1 MKLKL
6 TSFEDIESIIEESF
20 AASSNGIG
28 GFDVD
33 ELSCQLIDR
42 ADKFFCGD
50 DNEQ

>member
-6 TSFEDIESIIEESF
+6 TSFEDIENITEESF

-33 ELSCQLIDR
+33 ELSSQLIDR
-42 ADKFFCGD
+42 ADEFFNGD
-50 DNEQ
+50 NNE